1 MARRGGKMNRAE
13 AFNKDNDFLVQF
25 SSEEDAWVV
34 IGDVTKFVYERVSNK
49 FLANR
54 EAQRLITNKEK
65 SKK

>member
-1 MARRGGKMNRAE
+1 MNRAE

-25 SSEEDAWVV
+25 SSEENAWVV
-34 IGDVTKFVYERVSNK
+34 VGDVTKFVYERVSNK

>member
-1 MARRGGKMNRAE
+1 MNRAE

-54 EAQRLITNKEK
+54 EA
-65 SKK
+65 

>member
-1 MARRGGKMNRAE
+1 MNRAE
-13 AFNKDNDFLVQF
+13 AFIKDNDFLVQF
-25 SSEEDAWVV
+25 SSEENTWVV
-34 IGDVTKFVYERVSNK
+34 VGDVTKFVYERVSNK

>member
-1 MARRGGKMNRAE
+1 MNRAE
-13 AFNKDNDFLVQF
+13 AFIKDNDFLVQF
-25 SSEEDAWVV
+25 SSEENAWVV
-34 IGDVTKFVYERVSNK
+34 VGDVTKFVYERVSNK

>member
-1 MARRGGKMNRAE
+1 MNRAE